1 MFLGTDYCALKIV
14 CSTHKGYCFF
24 HHTVFQQ
31 LLLLQVLLLALLLVL
46 LLVLQLV
53 LLLPLL
59 VVVVV
64 VATTTTTTYITTH
77 IAFII
82 IGLCNYPAPMGKSTN
97 KSMHCFISL
106 NYLICPF
113 RVILPTSGVI
123 IP

>member
-1 MFLGTDYCALKIV
+1 M
-14 CSTHKGYCFF
+14 
-24 HHTVFQQ
+24 
-31 LLLLQVLLLALLLVL
+31 LLLALLLEL

-64 VATTTTTTYITTH
+64 ATATTTTYITTH